1 MKRLTL
7 TSTYRK
13 SKTIVRLT
21 ATTDR
26 KDRQCLRISA
36 AAFRA
41 AEARCSYAGTDG
53 ISIHSIPV
61 LEGYGPWSQDHD
73 GNVIAIATA

>member
-13 SKTIVRLT
+13 SKTVVRLT
-21 ATTDR
+21 ATTGR
-26 KDRQCLRISA
+26 KGRQCLRISA

-53 ISIHSIPV
+53 ICISSIPLV
-61 LEGYGPWSQDHD
+61 DSYGPWSQDPD